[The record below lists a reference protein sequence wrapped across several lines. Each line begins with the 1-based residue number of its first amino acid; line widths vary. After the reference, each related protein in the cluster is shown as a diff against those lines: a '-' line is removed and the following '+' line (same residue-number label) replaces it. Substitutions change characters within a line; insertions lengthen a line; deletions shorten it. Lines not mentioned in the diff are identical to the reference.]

1 MWSEL
6 FTLCRLNIK
15 LKYTHKEVAAVIQL
29 RMSIFVI
36 LHLSNPVI
44 SLRILGFPILETVL
58 YNAKPC
64 TETVVAKKFHL
75 ANSEFV

>member
-6 FTLCRLNIK
+6 FTPCRLNINF
-15 LKYTHKEVAAVIQL
+15 KYTHKEVAAVIQL
-29 RMSIFVI
+29 RMSTFVI

-44 SLRILGFPILETVL
+44 SLRILWFPILQTVL

-64 TETVVAKKFHL
+64 TEKVLANKFNL
-75 ANSEFV
+75 VNSEFV